1 MPSEIF
7 GRSREL
13 ESIGYFL
20 AATER
25 DPRALVIEGEVGVGK
40 STLWLTGVDQAH
52 VLGYQVLQ
60 ARPAENEQRLSY
72 SVLADLFSRVFDEL
86 RGSLPAPQ
94 DAALAAALLRDG
106 ATARAN
112 ARTVG
117 AAVVNLLGELTG
129 HGRVLVAVDDI
140 QWVDPASA
148 RALHFAMRRL
158 PSHVAVLA
166 AQRDTGAEHALGLD
180 RALPESDVL
189 RLVLGPISLAA
200 VHHVILAR
208 LGVSLPRIWLT
219 RLTDMSA
226 GNPFFALEIARLL
239 VGDLDDREVGDPLPV
254 PGSLLSFVRERMG
267 ALSAPTYETVLT
279 AAAMFRPTVAALT
292 TAVPPELDVEAA
304 LTEAEQA
311 GAIVIEHG
319 KVLFAHPSFA
329 SVIYGS
335 ASEPRRRKVHA
346 RLAPLAADVEERAR
360 HLARGATEP
369 DEATADAIEHGAKQ
383 AELRGSPDG
392 AAELFEEAYR
402 LTPADQQTVAARRL
416 LGQATAMNALGDF
429 EGARTSADRAL
440 GIAGP
445 SGTRAKVL
453 QLLGDLAWYRGAADE
468 ASRLLERALAEAHGD
483 PDLTATLS
491 AQRVRVEFAHD
502 FERALMLA
510 EAALPQLETC
520 GEQGTLAHVLIDRF
534 CAAALL
540 GRPTD
545 REALD
550 RAISM
555 EEAALRTGG
564 QAPHP
569 MPLILFHVMDEIDAA
584 RSRYEIED
592 AWYRDRG
599 DDVWQADRRSH
610 AAVAEF
616 RAGQWDIAEA
626 YAEEACAALEH
637 VDVHGPLALVF
648 EKRSL
653 VDAGRGRFDRA
664 RATLA
669 PLLERAERGGQSY
682 WAALF
687 LSSLAVVELTAGEY
701 RAADDALTR
710 MRRLSDSLGIADLL
724 ADRSEPLH
732 IDALLAIGEFERAR
746 DTLARLEQRGRIRMR
761 PWIAVTLPAARA
773 LVRAE
778 AGHLADALHEFDD
791 VDHAAPVPFELAW
804 TTLIKGRLLRRAR
817 QKRAAA
823 DTLQEA
829 VTRFAQLGAT
839 PWIARAKSELDRV
852 GLRPPAPSEL
862 SESERRV
869 AELVAQGF
877 TNREVAARLF
887 MSPKTVEANMRRIYD
902 KLGVRSRAELGAL
915 LAPRQE
921 ATQQT

>member
-13 ESIGYFL
+13 ESIGDFL
-20 AATER
+20 RVAER
-25 DPRALVIEGEVGVGK
+25 GPRAFVIEGDVGVGK
-40 STLWLTGVDQAH
+40 STLWMTGVEQAN
-52 VLGYQVLQ
+52 VVGYRVLQ

-72 SVLADLFSRVFDEL
+72 SVLADLFGCAFDEL
-86 RGSLPAPQ
+86 RDSLPAPQ
-94 DAALAAALLRDG
+94 DAALAAAFLRDG
-106 ATARAN
+106 AAARADS
-112 ARTVG
+112 RTVG
-117 AAVVNLLGELTG
+117 AAVVNLLTELSARA
-129 HGRVLVAVDDI
+129 RVLVAVDDV
-140 QWVDPASA
+140 QWIDPASA
-148 RALHFAMRRL
+148 RALQFAVRRL
-158 PSHVAVLA
+158 PSNVAVLA
-166 AQRDTGAEHALGLD
+166 AQRDIGGERVFGLD
-180 RALPESDVL
+180 RGLPEGQVL
-189 RLVLGPISLAA
+189 TLALGPISLAA
-200 VHHVILAR
+200 VHHLILAR
-208 LGVSLPRIWLT
+208 LGVAVPRMWLT

-239 VGDLDDREVGDPLPV
+239 VGELEGREVGDPLPV
-254 PGSLLSFVRERMG
+254 PGSLLSFVRDRMG
-267 ALSAPTYETVLT
+267 ALSVPTYETLLT
-279 AAAMFRPTVAALT
+279 AAAMVRPTVAALT
-292 TAVPPELDVEAA
+292 EAIPFGVDVEAA
-304 LTEAEQA
+304 LTEAEEV
-311 GAIVIEHG
+311 GAVTVEHG
-319 KVLFAHPSFA
+319 TVRFAHPSFA

-346 RLAPLAADVEERAR
+346 RLAPLAADAEERAR
-360 HLARGATEP
+360 HLARSATEP
-369 DEATADAIEHGAKQ
+369 DDATADAIERGATQ
-383 AELRGSPDG
+383 AELRGSPDA

-402 LTPADQQTVAARRL
+402 QTPADQHAVAARRL
-416 LGQATAMNALGDF
+416 LGQATARNALGDF
-429 EGARTSADRAL
+429 DGARTSAERAL
-440 GIAGP
+440 GIAGSP
-445 SGTRAKVL
+445 GTRARAL
-453 QLLGDLAWYRGAADE
+453 QLLGNLAWYRGAADE
-468 ASRLLERALAEAHGD
+468 ASRLLERALAEARD
-483 PDLTATLS
+483 DRDLTATLS
-491 AQRVRVEFAHD
+491 AQRVRVEFTHD
-502 FERALMLA
+502 FERALTLA
-510 EAALPQLETC
+510 EAALPLLQTRAS
-520 GEQGTLAHVLIDRF
+520 GTLAHVLIDRF

-545 REALD
+545 RESLD
-550 RAISM
+550 RAITM
-555 EEAALRTGG
+555 EEAALRAGE

-569 MPLILFHVMDEIDAA
+569 MPLILFHVLDETDAA

-610 AAVAEF
+610 AAMAEL
-616 RAGQWDIAEA
+616 RAGRWDIAEA

-653 VDAGRGRFDRA
+653 VDAGYGRFDRA

-687 LSSLAVVELTAGEY
+687 LSTLAVVELTAGEY

-710 MRRLSDSLGIADLL
+710 MRRLTDSLGIADLL

-732 IDALLAIGEFERAR
+732 VDALLAIGEPERAR

-778 AGHLADALHEFDD
+778 AGHLTDALREFDA
-791 VDHAAPVPFELAW
+791 VDQAAPVPFELAW

-823 DTLQEA
+823 DTLREA
-829 VTRFAQLGAT
+829 VAHFAQLGAA
-839 PWIARAKSELDRV
+839 PWIARATSELDRV

-869 AELVAQGF
+869 AELVAQGL
-877 TNREVAARLF
+877 TNREAAARLF
-887 MSPKTVEANMRRIYD
+887 MSPKTVEANLRRIYD

-915 LAPRQE
+915 LARRRE
-921 ATQQT
+921 SAQQT